1 MNPKVVKINYFHSN
15 GSAKTIYKNS
25 MKEIDVYN
33 GQRGEKNLKL
43 NDKTN
48 SLYITSRSHV
58 MAEIG
63 RISPTSTVL
72 FGSPHGALRDV
83 DPSSEHMYIMG
94 YSYIEDMYL

>member
-1 MNPKVVKINYFHSN
+1 
-15 GSAKTIYKNS
+15 
-25 MKEIDVYN
+25 
-33 GQRGEKNLKL
+33 
-43 NDKTN
+43 
-48 SLYITSRSHV
+48 

-83 DPSSEHMYIMG
+83 DPSSERMYIMG

>member
-1 MNPKVVKINYFHSN
+1 
-15 GSAKTIYKNS
+15 

-48 SLYITSRSHV
+48 TLFITSHSSS
-58 MAEIG
+58 MNEIG
-63 RISPTSTVL
+63 RVL
-72 FGSPHGALRDV
+72 PNNMVLLSSPHGALRDV

-94 YSYIEDMYL
+94 YSYIKDIYL

>member
-1 MNPKVVKINYFHSN
+1 
-15 GSAKTIYKNS
+15 
-25 MKEIDVYN
+25 MKEINIYN
-33 GQRGEKNLKL
+33 EKRGEKNLKL

-48 SLYITSRSHV
+48 SLYITSRSRV

>member
-1 MNPKVVKINYFHSN
+1 
-15 GSAKTIYKNS
+15 

-48 SLYITSRSHV
+48 ELYITSRSSV
-58 MAEIG
+58 MNEIG
-63 RISPTSTVL
+63 RISPRSTIL
-72 FGSPHGALRDV
+72 FSSPHGALRDV

-94 YSYIEDMYL
+94 YSFIKDIYL

>member
-1 MNPKVVKINYFHSN
+1 
-15 GSAKTIYKNS
+15 
-25 MKEIDVYN
+25 
-33 GQRGEKNLKL
+33 
-43 NDKTN
+43 
-48 SLYITSRSHV
+48 

>member
-1 MNPKVVKINYFHSN
+1 
-15 GSAKTIYKNS
+15 
-25 MKEIDVYN
+25 
-33 GQRGEKNLKL
+33 
-43 NDKTN
+43 
-48 SLYITSRSHV
+48 

-83 DPSSEHMYIMG
+83 DPSVRTHVYNG

>member
-1 MNPKVVKINYFHSN
+1 
-15 GSAKTIYKNS
+15 

-48 SLYITSRSHV
+48 TLFITSRSSI
-58 MAEIG
+58 MNEIG
-63 RISPTSTVL
+63 HILPYNTVL
-72 FGSPHGALRDV
+72 FSSPHGALRDV

-94 YSYIEDMYL
+94 YSYIKDIYL

>member
-1 MNPKVVKINYFHSN
+1 MDKV
-15 GSAKTIYKNS
+15 
-25 MKEIDVYN
+25 
-33 GQRGEKNLKL
+33 EKKSKL
-43 NDKTN
+43 MIRLIHY
-48 SLYITSRSHV
+48 SITSRSRV